1 MLLLPCLPL
10 RAPCLPRRARVLASE
25 AGSEVDAALLSAVAA
40 DHEAE
45 CAAGLAQ
52 YPTCATAA
60 ARPISTREV
69 DDPFEYTQ
77 DHPFVGCPVRL
88 ASSLLPA
95 DVCSLIISEARE
107 RDTWDSR
114 YTYAGSSDEAHLYS
128 LPSSHAAVSAALP
141 DVCAAAATLL
151 APQLPPTGLRVYN
164 ALVIRYSAA
173 RCRMPAHSDHS
184 LVTVNV
190 ALNDAAQYRGGGTWF
205 QALRAEEE
213 QEEEASGSAAGSAA
227 DATLPGRVIRL
238 SRAGDAVV
246 HAGSLYHGGAPT
258 LGGAAGF

>member
-1 MLLLPCLPL
+1 MLLMPCLPL

-60 ARPISTREV
+60 ARPISTREI
-69 DDPFEYTQ
+69 DDPFEFTQ

-95 DVCSLIISEARE
+95 DACSLIISEARE

-114 YTYAGSSDEAHLYS
+114 YTYAGSSDEAHLYL

-151 APQLPPTGLRVYN
+151 APQLPRRWCSSSSGQRRPFGRRGPTSLQPPRTPRGGCPSGALLLALLQ
-164 ALVIRYSAA
+164 ALVS
-173 RCRMPAHSDHS
+173 
-184 LVTVNV
+184 
-190 ALNDAAQYRGGGTWF
+190 
-205 QALRAEEE
+205 
-213 QEEEASGSAAGSAA
+213 
-227 DATLPGRVIRL
+227 
-238 SRAGDAVV
+238 
-246 HAGSLYHGGAPT
+246 
-258 LGGAAGF
+258 